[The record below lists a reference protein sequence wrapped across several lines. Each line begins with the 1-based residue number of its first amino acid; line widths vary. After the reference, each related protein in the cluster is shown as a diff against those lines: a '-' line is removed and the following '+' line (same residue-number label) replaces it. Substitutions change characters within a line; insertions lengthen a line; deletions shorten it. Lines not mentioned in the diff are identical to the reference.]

1 MILEIAT
8 LTITPGMEAEFEA
21 GVTKA
26 VAAFQGSKG
35 CHGLELQRSHET
47 PSRYLLFVRWES
59 VEAHMVD
66 FRESPAFQVWRGA
79 VGHCFAA
86 PPSVEHVATALH
98 GFGGSISDQA

>member
-8 LTITPGMEAEFEA
+8 LTIKPGMEAEFEA

-26 VAAFQGSKG
+26 VAAFKASKG

-47 PSRYLLFVRWES
+47 PNRYLLFVRWES

-79 VGHCFAA
+79 VGHCFEA
-86 PPSVEHVATALH
+86 PPVVEHVATAVH
-98 GFGGSISDQA
+98 GFGGSIGD